1 MGRRRLSKHVRPV
14 QEERDLC
21 VGVQIP
27 KGREVV
33 FFATRDF
40 KRASSSSNH
49 HHCDDDDDDSMMAV
63 SEDDDASSS
72 AEEEED
78 ATHTAT
84 EKTTRSR
91 RTKRIPPPRR
101 IAGASYSS
109 SETTTTTTKVIP
121 RPRQGRRG
129 RRAPSSSRSSLVS
142 SSSSSS
148 TGSDNLPP
156 TPPPSPKGPS
166 LEEEK
171 DEKKLEE
178 ETTTTTTLTTT
189 YVPPPPPLPPPPP
202 MPPSPPS
209 ALPPPPPVPDMLTMT
224 RQHENAHHYAAA
236 MSASFADMH
245 LSSHQYTGHSYR
257 DQHYQGGKER
267 VEPEKHMQP
276 PPNKPRPP
284 NQHWS
289 LDYSSNYVVTGE
301 RPQNFIIDP
310 QGIPT
315 PALQK
320 LVDLKSELIS
330 AHAHVPLSVKI
341 ESAKRC
347 ELTSEKLG
355 TFDVVVI
362 NPDWSKMTWRDVA
375 RLDLNAVTSEKAFV
389 FMWIGKGDGKMHDNA
404 LKIIKAWKFRR
415 CAEEIVWVKTGLD
428 NVESPYSSP
437 PSSLSS
443 KKSAAS
449 RSAGAVG
456 SVSPKSSSSKTTATS
471 SPSSPSSPST
481 PSTLSTPSSVSSYS
495 SPSSFR
501 SRSTSIASTVTH
513 LSTLSEDEG
522 GINEEDFP
530 LALHKEHCIIAV
542 KAKVTRKEAQLIHAN
557 VDADV
562 IISPPLHGNKKP
574 DQIYGI
580 AERFVQGLRRLNLF
594 GDTEQLRPGWVTVSE
609 NVDRTTHNPFTYRK
623 AFEGTRLTGKFEAQY
638 QRRANRAMS
647 APPTFHP
654 EMQQQQQYS
663 HDNDNQYQS
672 PHLSTPPPPPQE
684 QQQQQRQLRSGG
696 QTYTYRHKSGLSPQ
710 SSPQRV
716 SRPAH
721 LLPHD
726 EDITR
731 LRPKSRSPSKSGGRN
746 GSDGGGQFSSYDESE
761 YAADEYYSPRTPSQ
775 GAVMVPPMFSQYAP
789 PPTFYPQQQYQY
801 PYVSQQ
807 YIHALQQQQQQ
818 YQMSSNN
825 EQQQQQQQYY
835 KGTFTLPPGS
845 SGPA

>member
-1 MGRRRLSKHVRPV
+1 
-14 QEERDLC
+14 
-21 VGVQIP
+21 
-27 KGREVV
+27 
-33 FFATRDF
+33 
-40 KRASSSSNH
+40 
-49 HHCDDDDDDSMMAV
+49 
-63 SEDDDASSS
+63 
-72 AEEEED
+72 
-78 ATHTAT
+78 
-84 EKTTRSR
+84 
-91 RTKRIPPPRR
+91 
-101 IAGASYSS
+101 
-109 SETTTTTTKVIP
+109 
-121 RPRQGRRG
+121 
-129 RRAPSSSRSSLVS
+129 
-142 SSSSSS
+142 
-148 TGSDNLPP
+148 
-156 TPPPSPKGPS
+156 
-166 LEEEK
+166 
-171 DEKKLEE
+171 
-178 ETTTTTTLTTT
+178 
-189 YVPPPPPLPPPPP
+189 
-202 MPPSPPS
+202 
-209 ALPPPPPVPDMLTMT
+209 MLTMT

-456 SVSPKSSSSKTTATS
+456 SVSPKSSSSKTTTTS

-530 LALHKEHCIIAV
+530 FALHKEHCIIAV